1 MRAAPRPLRRCEAVE
16 LVELLDLVARL
27 CIGSHSVVSAEL
39 AWCDEDLSA
48 YDLRVA
54 ALRLAEKVSLAHG
67 LSCAR
72 WHRP

>member
-1 MRAAPRPLRRCEAVE
+1 MSAPRRLRRSEAVE

-27 CIGSHSVVSAEL
+27 CIGSYSAVSAEL
-39 AWCDEDLSA
+39 RWCDEDLNA
-48 YDLRVA
+48 YDVRVA
-54 ALRLAEKVSLAHG
+54 ALRLAEKVALAHG

>member
-1 MRAAPRPLRRCEAVE
+1 MSGPRRLRRAEAIE

-27 CIGSHSVVSAEL
+27 CIGSSTAVTAEL
-39 AWCDEDLSA
+39 RWHDEDFHA

-54 ALRLAEKVSLAHG
+54 ALRLAERVTAAHG
-67 LSCAR
+67 LSCSR

>member
-1 MRAAPRPLRRCEAVE
+1 MSAPRRLRRAEAVE

-27 CIGSHSVVSAEL
+27 CIGSFAAITAEL
-39 AWCDEDLSA
+39 RWHDEDSDA

-54 ALRLAEKVSLAHG
+54 ALRLAERVSLAHG
-67 LSCAR
+67 LACSR